1 MHPDCGVFTPANYT
15 LTGLGQGTAAA
26 SPSTVT
32 LIPTVGEPIYR
43 LTWNSGHTNG
53 LGAFLTASPAIFDA
67 RGNGVWT
74 SSFSVETL
82 PLPIVD
88 SDDDGMP
95 DAWESAAGLN
105 PNNPADAGLDKD
117 GDGQSN
123 FEEYSSDT
131 DPANSSSR
139 FQVKRLEDAG
149 NPALIRIVW
158 ASRPG
163 MIYHVETSDSLLPGS
178 WLPLNGSP
186 IIGYTAETS
195 YDAPVSGDR
204 RFYRVQA
211 FRPNPL
217 IVVP

>member
-1 MHPDCGVFTPANYT
+1 MNQKPMNQNSMNQKPMIHNAFKIAVVGLFVSIQTSLFAQSLVLDGIGV
-15 LTGLGQGTAAA
+15 GA
-26 SPSTVT
+26 SVTVT
-32 LIPTVGEPIYR
+32 GGGGPPSSSVELVR
-43 LTWNSGHTNG
+43 NG
-53 LGAFLTASPAIFDA
+53 LSAGSVSTTAFGQF
-67 RGNGVWT
+67 
-74 SSFSVETL
+74 SFPNVT
-82 PLPIVD
+82 
-88 SDDDGMP
+88 
-95 DAWESAAGLN
+95 AAGLN

-123 FEEYSSDT
+123 LEEYLSDT
-131 DPANSSSR
+131 DPSDPSSR

-149 NPALIRIVW
+149 NPTLLRIVW
-158 ASRPG
+158 SSRPG

-195 YDAPVSGDR
+195 YDAPVTGDR